1 MEVRRRRSG
10 AERPVGRPVRVLLVQ
25 DAAPEGASPATMDA
39 ALDPARVDVTVCAL
53 RGDPA
58 APPRP
63 PTPGTPIHFLAG
75 PGDDA
80 PLTLLWRLVRLIR
93 SRRID
98 VLHLQGRGART
109 LGRVA
114 AAVAHIPAVV
124 QLLPEETARTAGPG
138 ALDRLL
144 AGYTARVFAPS
155 RASAAL
161 CRHALG
167 VSGERVAVVPV
178 PIARS
183 RRGSRAVDS
192 GTLAELRARYRL
204 PAPSARGVG
213 VVGLLVAGGRAEP
226 GSIAVETERLLVE
239 RVPGVRVLRLDP
251 AGLLRAGTLEAHLR
265 LLDLAVVPCDLADDG
280 SASVAALAAGVPV
293 VASGVGALA
302 EVVEDGTTGLLVSSG
317 AARELADAAARLLG
331 DTVLRRRLGGMARAA
346 SRRFTPEGVAER
358 LERLYREIAVV
369 GGRMAAAGG
378 SGARSLAAS

>member
-1 MEVRRRRSG
+1 MEVRG
-10 AERPVGRPVRVLLVQ
+10 TKHGTERPVGRPVRVLLLQ
-25 DAAPEGASPATMDA
+25 DAAAEGASPAMDA
-39 ALDPARVDVTVCAL
+39 ALDPARVDVTICAL
-53 RGDPA
+53 RGDA
-58 APPRP
+58 ATRRRLAEQ
-63 PTPGTPIHFLAG
+63 GTQIRFLAE

-80 PLTLLWRLVRLIR
+80 PLALLWRLVRLIR

-98 VLHLQGRGART
+98 VLHLQGRGTRT
-109 LGRVA
+109 LGRLA
-114 AAVAHIPAVV
+114 AAAAHIPAVV
-124 QLLPEETARTAGPG
+124 QLLPDEAARGAGPG

-178 PIARS
+178 PLARS
-183 RRGSRAVDS
+183 RRGSRPVDS
-192 GTLAELRARYRL
+192 GTLAALRARHRL
-204 PAPSARGVG
+204 PAPSAKGVG

-226 GSIAVETERLLVE
+226 GSIAAETERLLVE
-239 RVPGVRVLRLDP
+239 RVPGVRVLWLDP
-251 AGLLRAGTLEAHLR
+251 AALLRGGELEAHLR
-265 LLDLAVVPCDLADDG
+265 LLDLAVVPRDLADDG
-280 SASVAALAAGVPV
+280 CASVAALGAGVPV

-358 LERLYREIAVV
+358 LERLYREIAVL

-378 SGARSLAAS
+378 PGARSLAAS